1 MTEPEKEI
9 EKNYSYNKQEL
20 IGFLDEFKNQIEA
33 GKIEIGQ
40 EYVEIP
46 DGNMDVEYGF
56 KIEKGQKDIEIEI
69 KWKNKK
75 IIVLWKDYI

>member
-75 IIVLWKDYI
+75 IIVL

>member
-56 KIEKGQKDIEIEI
+56 KIEKGQKEIEIEI

-75 IIVLWKDYI
+75 IIVL